1 MKTRTMRV
9 AIIWPVK
16 ISAETERSSGGARRV
31 LQVETSVSLEERRVV
46 LVAVELNCEREV
58 RL

>member
-1 MKTRTMRV
+1 
-9 AIIWPVK
+9 VK

-31 LQVETSVSLEERRVV
+31 LQVEESVSLEERRVV

>member
-1 MKTRTMRV
+1 MRV

-16 ISAETERSSGGARRV
+16 ISAETERSSGGARRA
-31 LQVETSVSLEERRVV
+31 LQAEASVSLEKRRVV
-46 LVAVELNCEREV
+46 FVAVELNREPDV